1 MIFNFAVD
9 PEKVFEVQQK
19 LLDFSDGMN
28 KAFDSAFD
36 ASVKETGRRSQ
47 LEIKTF
53 VSIVRSKDAYIQAVP
68 GLADRYLGRE
78 GNVKLIDRAVPLRAF
93 KARQTPEGVEVELTS
108 AGISTQT
115 FKGAFGPK
123 IAKLGG
129 NIYRRAGKKRFP
141 IVKIADLK
149 VSKIEGVD
157 SKFRESVKQYKVTM
171 VKRLEREKQKLIQ
184 QYGRATVYV
193 ASQT

>member
-47 LEIKTF
+47 REIKTF

-78 GNVKLIDRAVPLRAF
+78 GNIKLIDRAVPLRAF
-93 KARQTPEGVEVELTS
+93 KARQTPEGVEVQLTS

-141 IVKIADLK
+141 IVKIADLN

>member
-36 ASVKETGRRSQ
+36 ASVKDTGRRSQ
-47 LEIKTF
+47 REIRTL
-53 VSIVRSKDAYIQAVP
+53 VSIIRSENAYIQAIP

-78 GNVKLIDRAVPLRAF
+78 GNLKLIDRSVPLRAF
-93 KARQTPEGVEVELTS
+93 KARQIPEGVEVELTS

-141 IVKIADLK
+141 IVKVADLQ
-149 VSKIEGVD
+149 VSKIDGVD
-157 SKFRESVKQYKVTM
+157 SKFRESVKQYKATM

-193 ASQT
+193 ASPT